1 VQEMQKLAARVPRRT
16 QRVPGAAPGLLIG
29 KDRIMF
35 SSIKKLHFVGIGG
48 IGMSGLAEILMDQ
61 GFIITGSDRAANDNT
76 ERVEGLGATLY
87 VGHDAHNVEPDVDV
101 LVYSSAIPPDNPE
114 ILLAHQRKIPVI
126 RRAEMLAEV
135 MRLKYGIGI
144 AGTHGK
150 TTTTSMVSL
159 VLMEGG
165 IDPTVIVGGRLRGL
179 AGSNARMGKGEF
191 IVVEADEYDRSFLS
205 ITPTIAVLTTLETD
219 HLDCYRDLEDIKS
232 AFLQFV
238 NKVPFYG
245 FVVLCLDEPA
255 LQDIMPKIKK
265 KIITYGLN
273 GQADLQAVDIV
284 HRLNKTKFLVLHG
297 GKELGKIELQIP
309 GKHNVQNALAAI
321 AVGLELHVPFDLVR
335 TGIEKFTGVFR
346 RWEVKAEI
354 GDIMVVDDYAH
365 HPTEIKATLAGVK
378 AGWRRRVIC
387 VFQPHLYSRTR
398 DFYDEF
404 GRSFFNADV
413 LVLTDVYPAR
423 EEPIQGVSGEL
434 IVNAAKELGHRNV
447 HYVPDKKVI
456 PKFLMEMK
464 QPGDIIITM
473 GAGDIW
479 KFGEEFVAQ
488 LKAET

>member
-1 VQEMQKLAARVPRRT
+1 
-16 QRVPGAAPGLLIG
+16 
-29 KDRIMF
+29 MF
-35 SSIKKLHFVGIGG
+35 SSIKKIHFVGIGG
-48 IGMSGLAEILMDQ
+48 IGMSGIAEILMDE
-61 GFIITGSDRAANDNT
+61 GFVVTGSDRSAGENT
-76 ERVEGLGATLY
+76 ERLAGMGAAIFI
-87 VGHDAHNVEPDVDV
+87 GHDAAHVQSDVDA
-101 LVYSSAIPPDNPE
+101 LVYSSAIAPDNPE
-114 ILLAHQRKIPVI
+114 IVEAQKRKIPVI

-165 IDPTVIVGGRLRGL
+165 VDPTVIVGGRLRGL
-179 AGSNARMGKGEF
+179 AGSNARLGKGQF
-191 IVVEADEYDRSFLS
+191 IVVEADEFDRSFLS

-219 HLDCYRDLEDIKS
+219 HLDCYRDLDDIKS
-232 AFLQFV
+232 AFVQFAA
-238 NKVPFYG
+238 KVPFYG

-273 GQADLQAVDIV
+273 GQADLQAVEIV
-284 HRLNKTKFLVLHG
+284 HRNNVSTFSVLRD
-297 GKELGKIELQIP
+297 GKDLGQISLQIP

-321 AVGLELHVPFDLVR
+321 AVGLELKVPFPKVKA
-335 TGIEKFTGVFR
+335 GIEKFTGVFR

-354 GDIMVVDDYAH
+354 DGITVIDDYAH
-365 HPTEIKATLAGVK
+365 HPTEIRATLAGAK

-404 GRSFFNADV
+404 GRAFFNADI

-423 EEPIQGVSGEL
+423 EEPIQGVNGEL
-434 IVNAAKELGHRNV
+434 IANAAKEFGHKQV
-447 HYVPDKKVI
+447 HYVPDKTAL
-456 PKFLMEMK
+456 PDFLLSLA
-464 QPGDIIITM
+464 QPGDMIITM

-479 KFGEEFVAQ
+479 KFGEQFIARR
-488 LKAET
+488 TSGTGR

>member
-1 VQEMQKLAARVPRRT
+1 
-16 QRVPGAAPGLLIG
+16 
-29 KDRIMF
+29 MF
-35 SSIKKLHFVGIGG
+35 SSIKKIHFVGIGG
-48 IGMSGLAEILMDQ
+48 IGMSGIAEILIDQ
-61 GFIITGSDRAANDNT
+61 GFTVTGSDRAASDNT
-76 ERVEGLGATLY
+76 ERLTALGAHIY
-87 VGHDAHNVEPDVDV
+87 VGHTETNLDADVDA
-101 LVYSSAIPPDNPE
+101 LVYSSAIPPENPE
-114 ILLAHQRKIPVI
+114 IVAARQRKIPVI

-165 IDPTVIVGGRLRGL
+165 VDPTVIVGGRLHGL
-179 AGSNARMGKGEF
+179 AGSNARLGKGEF
-191 IVVEADEYDRSFLS
+191 IVVEADEFDRSFLS

-232 AFLQFV
+232 AFIQFAG
-238 NKVPFYG
+238 KVPFYG

-273 GQADLQAVDIV
+273 GQADLQAVELVHKHNTTRFIV
-284 HRLNKTKFLVLHG
+284 LRNG
-297 GKELGKIELQIP
+297 SELGEVMLQIP
-309 GKHNVQNALAAI
+309 GRHNVQNALAAI
-321 AVGLELHVPFDLVR
+321 AVGLELNVPFAKVKA
-335 TGIEKFTGVFR
+335 GIEKFTGVFR
-346 RWEVKAEI
+346 RWEVKAEVGSI
-354 GDIMVVDDYAH
+354 TVVDDYAH

-413 LVLTDVYPAR
+413 LVVTDVYPAR

-434 IVNAAKELGHRNV
+434 IVNAAKEFGHKRV
-447 HYVPDKKVI
+447 EYVADKTRV
-456 PKFLMEMK
+456 PEFLMQTK

-479 KFGEEFVAQ
+479 RFGEEFIAR
-488 LKAET
+488 LKKAE

>member
-1 VQEMQKLAARVPRRT
+1 
-16 QRVPGAAPGLLIG
+16 
-29 KDRIMF
+29 MF

-48 IGMSGLAEILMDQ
+48 IGMSGLAEILVDQ
-61 GFIITGSDRAANDNT
+61 GFTVTGSDRAANDNT
-76 ERVEGLGATLY
+76 ERLERLGIRVA
-87 VGHDAHNVEPDVDV
+87 VGHKAENLDPDADV
-101 LVYSSAIPPDNPE
+101 LVYSSAIPPENPE
-114 ILLAHQRKIPVI
+114 IVAAHRRNIPVI

-165 IDPTVIVGGRLRGL
+165 VDPTVIVGGRLHGL

-232 AFLQFV
+232 AFIQFAA
-238 NKVPFYG
+238 KVPFYG

-255 LQDIMPKIKK
+255 LQDIMPSIKK

-273 GQADLQAVDIV
+273 GQADLQAVELV
-284 HRLNKTKFLVLHG
+284 HKQNRTRFTVIRG
-297 GKELGKIELQIP
+297 GTELGSIELQIP

-321 AVGLELHVPFDLVR
+321 AVGLELGVSFENVKK
-335 TGIEKFTGVFR
+335 GIEKFTGVFR
-346 RWEVKAEI
+346 RWEVKAEAKGI
-354 GDIMVVDDYAH
+354 TVVDDYAH
-365 HPTEIKATLAGVK
+365 HPTEIKATLSGVK

-398 DFYDEF
+398 DFYDDF

-413 LVLTDVYPAR
+413 LVITDVYPAR

-434 IVNAAKELGHRNV
+434 IANAAKVFGHKQV
-447 HYVPDKKVI
+447 HYVPDKTTV
-456 PKFLMEMK
+456 PAFLMSMK
-464 QPGDIIITM
+464 QEGDIIITM

-479 KFGEEFVAQ
+479 KFGEHFIAL
-488 LKAET
+488 LKGAH

>member
-1 VQEMQKLAARVPRRT
+1 M
-16 QRVPGAAPGLLIG
+16 
-29 KDRIMF
+29 
-35 SSIKKLHFVGIGG
+35 
-48 IGMSGLAEILMDQ
+48 
-61 GFIITGSDRAANDNT
+61 
-76 ERVEGLGATLY
+76 
-87 VGHDAHNVEPDVDV
+87 
-101 LVYSSAIPPDNPE
+101 YSSAIPPDNPE
-114 ILLAHQRKIPVI
+114 ILLAHHRKIPVI

-165 IDPTVIVGGRLRGL
+165 VDPTVIVGGRLRGL

-297 GKELGKIELQIP
+297 SKELGEIELQIP

-321 AVGLELHVPFDLVR
+321 AVGLELHVRFDLVK

-346 RWEVKAEI
+346 RWEVKADV

-423 EEPIQGVSGEL
+423 EEPIQGVNGEL
-434 IVNAAKELGHRNV
+434 IVNAAKELGHKQV
-447 HYVPDKKVI
+447 HYVPDKKAL
-456 PKFLMEMK
+456 PKFLMEIK

-479 KFGEEFVAQ
+479 KFGEEFIAQ
-488 LKAET
+488 LKAGT

>member
-1 VQEMQKLAARVPRRT
+1 
-16 QRVPGAAPGLLIG
+16 
-29 KDRIMF
+29 MF

-48 IGMSGLAEILMDQ
+48 IGMSGIAEILIDQ
-61 GFIITGSDRAANDNT
+61 GFAITGSDRASSDNT
-76 ERVEGLGATLY
+76 ERLASLGARIFI
-87 VGHDAHNVEPDVDV
+87 GHKPSNVEPDVDA
-101 LVYSSAIPPDNPE
+101 LVYSSAVQPDNPE
-114 ILLAHQRKIPVI
+114 VMEAQRRKLPVI

-165 IDPTVIVGGRLRGL
+165 VDPTVIVGGRLHGL
-179 AGSNARMGKGEF
+179 AGSNARLGKGDF

-219 HLDCYRDLEDIKS
+219 HLDCYRDLEDIKG
-232 AFLQFV
+232 AFIQFA

-255 LQDIMPKIKK
+255 LQDIMPRIKK

-273 GQADLQAVDIV
+273 GQADLQAVEIS
-284 HRLNKTKFLVLHG
+284 HRHNETTFIVLHE
-297 GKELGKIELQIP
+297 GKELGEIHLQIP
-309 GKHNVQNALAAI
+309 GRHNVQNALAAI
-321 AVGLELHVPFDLVR
+321 AVGLELKVPFARVKA
-335 TGIEKFTGVFR
+335 GIEKFTGVFR

-354 GDIMVVDDYAH
+354 NGMTIVDDYAH
-365 HPTEIKATLAGVK
+365 HPTEIRATLAGAK
-378 AGWRRRVIC
+378 AGWRRRLVC

-434 IVNAAKELGHRNV
+434 IANAAKEFGHKQV
-447 HYVPDKKVI
+447 HYVPDKKDV
-456 PKFLMEMK
+456 PAYLMRIAK
-464 QPGDIIITM
+464 KGDIIITM

-479 KFGEEFVAQ
+479 KYGEEFIAQ
-488 LKAET
+488 ARKAQ